1 MFTRECKEDTLAE
14 GGMRVVIADAHV
26 IILAWPDNGVIKAF
40 QGGPHTNMPLTEAEF
55 DGTVLTCPS
64 HSWTWNRFC
73 LKGCGCR
80 ALQRQQSGMQKFWAG
95 PTIHGSFDSFQSIDL
110 PFRLAIAPMLSDRV
124 SHGVDVPA

>member
-64 HSWTWNRFC
+64 HSWSWDLNTGEPVHPKESTLAEYPVKIEDGLVF
-73 LKGCGCR
+73 
-80 ALQRQQSGMQKFWAG
+80 
-95 PTIHGSFDSFQSIDL
+95 IDTEGVSPL
-110 PFRLAIAPMLSDRV
+110 FAAP
-124 SHGVDVPA
+124 